1 MKEPYVGIVSA
12 TIGLL
17 FAASGRHTDD
27 GNRGTIHSNELLNLG
42 DDTKETEQCGGFR
55 TVWLCSASAMRRHIQ
70 RITNRYGF
78 VATLDTTGVT
88 LISSG
93 DLRDG

>member
-1 MKEPYVGIVSA
+1 VV
-12 TIGLL
+12 
-17 FAASGRHTDD
+17 ASGLF
-27 GNRGTIHSNELLNLG
+27 GCAEG
-42 DDTKETEQCGGFR
+42 
-55 TVWLCSASAMRRHIQ
+55 ASAMRRHIQ